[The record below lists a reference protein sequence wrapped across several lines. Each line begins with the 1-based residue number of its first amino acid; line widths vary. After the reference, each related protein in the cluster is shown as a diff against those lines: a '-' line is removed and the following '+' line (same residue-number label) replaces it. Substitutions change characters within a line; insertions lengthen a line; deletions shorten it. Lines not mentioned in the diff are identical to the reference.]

1 MAPPAAARRRVAK
14 LQMELIVGIVS
25 AEMKPA
31 EKAGV
36 GAGRPDK
43 AAVLSKAVLRAAE
56 ILQIRQ
62 NELAEILGVS
72 APTVTRLAAGDKK
85 LLEGRSEYQLA
96 ALFVRLFRS
105 LDTLVGGSAEQA
117 RLWLRAYNDH
127 LNGVPLELAKS
138 VRGLV
143 NVADYLDAVRGAP

>member
-1 MAPPAAARRRVAK
+1 MRTPPKAEAA
-14 LQMELIVGIVS
+14 VGTG
-25 AEMKPA
+25 E
-31 EKAGV
+31 
-36 GAGRPDK
+36 K
-43 AAVLSKAVLRAAE
+43 AAVLTKAVLRAAE

-72 APTVTRLAAGDKK
+72 APTVTRLAGGDKK
-85 LLEGRSEYQLA
+85 VLDGRAEYQLA

-117 RLWLRAYNDH
+117 RLWLRAHNEH
-127 LNGVPLELAKS
+127 LNGVPIELAKT